1 MSDAQ
6 LDYHV
11 GLLRGFVL
19 AHNAPTQILH
29 ALDVLL
35 TDYRSKAG
43 PVIGS
48 QEQAPRRTE
57 IIIPDM
63 MPLKKPEESMLSED
77 QAEEIIKKQENRKL
91 FWSPADDDQLY
102 DLYCVQDKGPTFI
115 SKKIGRTYASITGR
129 IRNKKLVRANQKA
142 E

>member
-1 MSDAQ
+1 MSQ
-6 LDYHV
+6 LLDYHV

-48 QEQAPRRTE
+48 DAIDQKMPPEPPMPRAPREHDPFVVETKEPEKKKFFWDSQDDE
-57 IIIPDM
+57 ILERM
-63 MPLKKPEESMLSED
+63 YCLEGKKTKVIANEL
-77 QAEEIIKKQENRKL
+77 
-91 FWSPADDDQLY
+91 
-102 DLYCVQDKGPTFI
+102 
-115 SKKIGRTYASITGR
+115 GRTPASVSTR
-129 IRNKKLVRANQKA
+129 ISVRGLTRGVA
-142 E
+142 